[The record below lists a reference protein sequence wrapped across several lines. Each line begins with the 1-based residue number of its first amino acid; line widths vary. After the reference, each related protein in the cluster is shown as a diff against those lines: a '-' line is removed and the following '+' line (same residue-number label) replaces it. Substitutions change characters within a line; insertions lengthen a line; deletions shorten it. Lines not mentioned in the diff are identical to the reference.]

1 MSMRIRK
8 KIQTVPRRIK
18 LRIGLDMS
26 ENTEE
31 IQSPC
36 IGVCSIDDTTGF
48 CHGCYRTKDE
58 IKAWW
63 NNRQETDVAWKIGI
77 DEIKKRGYNLD
88 IKNPNIVEVDE
99 LNPEEVLQDYRA
111 KQAEVKEILEKIK
124 AELTEAL
131 AHHDR

>member
-1 MSMRIRK
+1 MSMRIRQ
-8 KIQTVPRRIK
+8 KIQTVPRGIK

-36 IGVCSIDDTTGF
+36 IGVCSIDVATGF

-63 NNRQETDVAWKIGI
+63 NMAPTEQKTLLSALDARQSEMVSFD
-77 DEIKKRGYNLD
+77 D
-88 IKNPNIVEVDE
+88 
-99 LNPEEVLQDYRA
+99 
-111 KQAEVKEILEKIK
+111 
-124 AELTEAL
+124 
-131 AHHDR
+131 